1 MQPGVEKVDSA
12 VGGSQHRGAA
22 RPRQLRALLPFL
34 LVAVSATAPLAAQ
47 QERVVRGLSFEGNHA
62 LDDYTL
68 KAAIAT
74 SSSSAFASLWWLRWM
89 GLGERRYF
97 NELEFRRDVVRLL
110 LLYRQSGYMNAVVD
124 TLVRREGGS
133 VHVTFRVY
141 EGEPV
146 RLTKLAIVGVDSIL
160 DVAALKRALPL
171 QEGGPFN
178 RMLFQA
184 SADTIA
190 DRLRNL
196 GYPYADILRSY
207 DVDAAALKAEATLE
221 AVPGPHARIGE
232 VRIVGTEQ
240 VDTGT
245 VRKMLSVRPNDVF
258 RQDRVYQS
266 QRDLYGMGVFRSV
279 TVGLVDSVPRPGDST
294 VTVLVRVAEGPRH
307 RVRLG
312 AGYGS
317 LDCFRVQTGWTSY
330 DFLGGARALDLS
342 ARVSKLGVG
351 SPTNAGLRSNVCHFL
366 HDDFTSDTIN
376 YNVGVTLR
384 QPAFFSPRHTASL
397 GLFAERRSEFKAYT
411 RQAIGVNAAV
421 TLNARRNVPV
431 TLGYGFS
438 VGRTTAPPAVYCSVF
453 RVCDETDRGLLARSR
468 RFGAVTVSGVRDRV
482 NSVLDPSAGNLITA
496 SLMHASRLVGSDTL
510 YEFNRG
516 QFEVSS
522 YSRLGRRGVFAW
534 RALAGTIVPARRIA
548 LAGQSVHF
556 IPPDQRFYGGGPNSV
571 RGYARNEL
579 GPSVYVTDSAEVQG
593 ADTIYRPDV
602 SVRAAPIGGNSI
614 VVVNAELRFATPRF
628 PDRMR
633 VALFVDAGQVW
644 ERSGDPS
651 TVAGVRVTPGVGLRF
666 ATPLG
671 PVRLDAAYNG
681 YPAEPG
687 PLYFQD
693 NKTNNLTLTGET
705 YQPGLPA
712 GFWRR
717 VVVQFAVG
725 QAF

>member
-1 MQPGVEKVDSA
+1 MSA
-12 VGGSQHRGAA
+12 A
-22 RPRQLRALLPFL
+22 
-34 LVAVSATAPLAAQ
+34 APLAAQ

-62 LDDYTL
+62 IDDYTL
-68 KAAIAT
+68 KTAIAT
-74 SSSSAFASLWWLRWM
+74 SSSSVFASLWLLRWM
-89 GLGERRYF
+89 GLGEKRYF

-124 TLVRREGGS
+124 TVVRREGGD
-133 VHVTFRVY
+133 VHVLFRIY

-146 RLTKLAIVGVDSIL
+146 RLTKLALVGLDSIL
-160 DVAALKRALPL
+160 DVAALKRTLPL
-171 QEGGPFN
+171 QEGEPFN

-196 GYPYADILRSY
+196 GYPYAQILRSY

-221 AVPGPHARIGE
+221 ALPGPRARIGS
-232 VRIVGTEQ
+232 VVITGTEK

-245 VRKMLSVRPNDVF
+245 VRKMLSVHPNDVF
-258 RQDRVYQS
+258 RQDRLYQS

-279 TVGLVDSVPRPGDST
+279 NVGLADTAPRPGDSI

-307 RVRLG
+307 RVRIG

-317 LDCFRVQTGWTSY
+317 LDCFRVQSGWTAY
-330 DFLGGARALDLS
+330 DFLGGARSLDLTG
-342 ARVSKLGVG
+342 RVSKLGVG
-351 SPTNAGLRSNVCHFL
+351 SPTDAGLRGNVCHFL
-366 HDDFTSDTIN
+366 HDDVTSDTIN
-376 YNVGVTLR
+376 YSIGLTLR
-384 QPAFFSPRHTASL
+384 QPAFLSPRHTASL

-411 RQAIGVNAAV
+411 RQAVGVNV
-421 TLNARRNVPV
+421 GITLNARRNVPV

-438 VGRTTAPPAVYCSVF
+438 VGRTTADAAVYCSLF
-453 RVCDETDRGLLARSR
+453 RVCDATDRDLLARSR
-468 RFGAVTVSGVRDRV
+468 RFGAVTISGVRDQV
-482 NSVLDPSAGNLITA
+482 NSVLDPSAGSLVTA

-516 QFEVSS
+516 QFEVS
-522 YSRLGRRGVFAW
+522 YYYPLGRRGVLAW

-579 GPSVYVTDSAEVQG
+579 GPRVYVTDSLEVQG
-593 ADTIYRPDV
+593 SDTIYRPDV

-614 VVVNAELRFATPRF
+614 VVMNAELRFATPLF

-644 ERSGDPS
+644 ERGGDPG
-651 TVAGVRVTPGVGLRF
+651 TVTGVRVTPGVGLRL

-671 PVRLDAAYNG
+671 PVRLDAAYDG

-693 NKTNNLTLTGET
+693 NTTNNLTLIPNVT
-705 YQPGLPA
+705 YQPGLPS

>member
-1 MQPGVEKVDSA
+1 VNVVLADSA
-12 VGGSQHRGAA
+12 
-22 RPRQLRALLPFL
+22 
-34 LVAVSATAPLAAQ
+34 
-47 QERVVRGLSFEGNHA
+47 
-62 LDDYTL
+62 
-68 KAAIAT
+68 
-74 SSSSAFASLWWLRWM
+74 
-89 GLGERRYF
+89 
-97 NELEFRRDVVRLL
+97 
-110 LLYRQSGYMNAVVD
+110 
-124 TLVRREGGS
+124 
-133 VHVTFRVY
+133 
-141 EGEPV
+141 
-146 RLTKLAIVGVDSIL
+146 
-160 DVAALKRALPL
+160 
-171 QEGGPFN
+171 
-178 RMLFQA
+178 
-184 SADTIA
+184 
-190 DRLRNL
+190 
-196 GYPYADILRSY
+196 
-207 DVDAAALKAEATLE
+207 
-221 AVPGPHARIGE
+221 
-232 VRIVGTEQ
+232 
-240 VDTGT
+240 
-245 VRKMLSVRPNDVF
+245 
-258 RQDRVYQS
+258 
-266 QRDLYGMGVFRSV
+266 
-279 TVGLVDSVPRPGDST
+279 PRPGDST
-294 VTVLVRVAEGPRH
+294 VTVLVRVGEGPRH
-307 RVRLG
+307 RVRVG

-317 LDCFRVQTGWTSY
+317 LDCFRVQSGWTAF

-482 NSVLDPSAGNLITA
+482 NSVLDPSAGNLVTA

-516 QFEVSS
+516 QFEVS
-522 YSRLGRRGVFAW
+522 YYYPLGRRGVLAW
-534 RALAGTIVPARRIA
+534 RTLAGTIVPARRIA

-579 GPSVYVTDSAEVQG
+579 GPRVYVTD
-593 ADTIYRPDV
+593 DTTGGVYRNV
-602 SVRAAPIGGNSI
+602 TASPIGGNSI
-614 VVVNAELRFATPRF
+614 VVMNAELRLPTPLF

-633 VALFVDAGQVW
+633 LALFVDAGQVW
-644 ERSGDPS
+644 ERGGDPG
-651 TVAGVRVTPGVGLRF
+651 TVTGVRVTPGVGLRF
-666 ATPLG
+666 TTPLG

-693 NKTNNLTLTGET
+693 NTTQSLTLVPNAV
-705 YQPGLPA
+705 YQPGLAA

-717 VVVQFAVG
+717 VIVQFAVG